1 MEAIVIL
8 AGVVFFFIILLV
20 LAFKNLYYVCTPSQ
34 VLIFSGSRTSVAGK
48 VYGYRLIKGGSSF
61 RKPFIE
67 KVDMI
72 DVSNMIIDL
81 QATNAYVKGGVPVN
95 VVGVA
100 NVKIASHEPLIN
112 NAIERF
118 LGKTRAEIMA
128 IAKAT
133 LEGSLRGVLATLT
146 PEQLNEDRNL
156 FAERLV
162 QEVENDMTT
171 LGLVVDTLKIQ
182 NITDDVKYLDSIGRT
197 RNADLLSSARVAEAI
212 ARADSMVRT
221 SENNEREVFAQIQA
235 DTQVAQASAQMMLTD
250 ALTQREAVVAEEN
263 AQVFALVAK
272 ARADVE
278 VQKARIEQIRGQLEA
293 DVIQPAKAAC
303 EAAEQNAKAEVA
315 PVVEDGRARAEALR
329 SMAKS
334 WNDAGDEAREIIL
347 LQKIEPVIEQI
358 TAAIGNAPIEKMTM
372 ITSSSSGGMDSGK
385 LLGMAE
391 QIKEVFGID
400 VVDKLQRMGESKPT
414 PVTVEVVN
422 PAPAPIEQAPDQYRE
437 RHREQQRERR
447 PKNEPPPIQ

>member
-1 MEAIVIL
+1 MDAILIL
-8 AGVVFFFIILLV
+8 AGVVLFFVVLLI

-48 VYGYRLIKGGSSF
+48 SYGYRLIKGGSSF

-118 LGKTRAEIMA
+118 LGKTRAEVMA

-162 QEVENDMTT
+162 QEVENDMTA

-221 SENNEREVFAQIQA
+221 AENNEREVHAQITA
-235 DTQVAQASAQMMLTD
+235 DTSVAQADAQKMLTD
-250 ALTQREAVVAEEN
+250 ALTQRQAVVAEEN
-263 AQVFALVAK
+263 AAVAAMVAK
-272 ARADVE
+272 AKAEVE
-278 VQKARIEQIRGQLEA
+278 VQKARIEQIRRQLEA

-303 EAAEQNAKAEVA
+303 EAAEENAKAQVA
-315 PVVEDGRARAEALR
+315 PIIEDGRARAEALR
-329 SMAKS
+329 LMAKS
-334 WNDAGDEAREIIL
+334 WRDAGEDAREIFL

-358 TAAIGNAPIEKMTM
+358 TASIGTAPIEKMTM
-372 ITSSSSGGMDSGK
+372 IGSSSGGSLDAGK

-400 VVDKLQRMGESKPT
+400 VVDKLQRMGEGKPT
-414 PVTVEVVN
+414 PVTVEVVQQ
-422 PAPAPIEQAPDQYRE
+422 PAAPAPIEPQPMTRA
-437 RHREQQRERR
+437 ERR
-447 PKNEPPPIQ
+447 ARNEPPPVQE